1 MRLQDRYFGGKD
13 ETCRNFLDFFPK
25 QVPKTKELES
35 EKTVRESRV
44 TRKNV
49 KTRNVL
55 LPFET
60 QCQRGKIQQSTPWVL
75 HQSSTESFPCD
86 QQFSSKWI
94 TIYSQEGYFSSRGDI
109 DFGNFPMLY

>member
-1 MRLQDRYFGGKD
+1 MS
-13 ETCRNFLDFFPK
+13 EFLDFFPK
-25 QVPKTKELES
+25 QVPRTEELES
-35 EKTVRESRV
+35 EKTVKESCV

-55 LPFET
+55 LPLET

-75 HQSSTESFPCD
+75 HQSSTESFPRD

-94 TIYSQEGYFSSRGDI
+94 NIYSQENLLFLSRRYRFWQFSNALLTRRELICEG
-109 DFGNFPMLY
+109 

>member
-1 MRLQDRYFGGKD
+1 MRHVGIFG
-13 ETCRNFLDFFPK
+13 FFPK

-35 EKTVRESRV
+35 EKTVRESCV

-86 QQFSSKWI
+86 HKSMNGDVRLHVLYLLPILEDKN
-94 TIYSQEGYFSSRGDI
+94 SRRKR
-109 DFGNFPMLY
+109 